1 MSDAQS
7 FVDSWSKVWRGRES
21 NPQLYMELLHEGCPL
36 VNPLGGG
43 TREDLPR
50 IFESFLEVEPD
61 IRVVPTRSGETED
74 GVLIEWVNTGTLH
87 GRPVELRGADRFT
100 LRDGKASEGFS
111 YFDPRPFL
119 EDAPTTTER

>member
-1 MSDAQS
+1 MSDAQL
-7 FVDSWSKVWRGRES
+7 FVDTWSKVWRGRES
-21 NPQLYMELLHEGCPL
+21 NPRLYMELLHEGCRL

-50 IFESFLEVEPD
+50 IFEAFLEVEPD